1 MIPENEPDWIEEHAR
16 QQRRRLILDNRKEL
30 EARLAAVR
38 KEDERIRK
46 QHADG
51 QPHPKRR
58 KINSDVDDKV
68 TEDEFMLDEYCSDD
82 EQRKSNTAAMPNELG
97 LSAETQALM
106 DSLDTSRNHRSSDGL
121 DGEDEVKIYFCSRT
135 HSQLTQF
142 VGELRRVEMPSPYP
156 MDTENHVEYPM
167 EPFKQLSLSSRK
179 NLCINEKVL
188 RLQNPTAINEKC
200 LDLQSSKTPQDQKCQ
215 YMPTQD
221 NKVHALDFQHHALA
235 KVRDIEDLGAIGKKI
250 GICPYYASRPAIK
263 PAEVGHECTHCPY
276 HR

>member
-1 MIPENEPDWIEEHAR
+1 MIPENEPDWIGEHAR
-16 QQRRRLILDNRKEL
+16 QQRKRLILDNRKEL

-38 KEDERIRK
+38 NEDERIRK

-51 QPHPKRR
+51 QPNPKRR
-58 KINSDVDDKV
+58 KINSDVADKA

-82 EQRKSNTAAMPNELG
+82 EQRKSTTAMPNELG

-106 DSLDTSRNHRSSDGL
+106 DSLDTSRNNRSSDEL
-121 DGEDEVKIYFCSRT
+121 EGEDEVKIYFCSRT

-156 MDTENHVEYPM
+156 MDTEDDVEYPM

-263 PAEVGHECTHCPY
+263 PTEVGHECTNCPY